1 MSFIELFL
9 TAIALSMDAFA
20 VSVTTGITLRKP
32 TPWQAIKPGLFFGG
46 FQALMPFIGYIAGRS
61 VAVYIEAFDH
71 WIAFGLLALLGGSQ
85 TSVFDFTTDN
95 ALRSVRVERYELQ
108 NGAWKA
114 FGGGSFAVSGEKGR
128 IALTMNP
135 NSGEIRFAVQDD
147 HGTSAIK
154 QAYPEEDLTGLA
166 VATSALSAP
175 TAIVTDQE
183 IPLMIQILDS
193 GDKTVSY
200 SPEYFFHPE
209 EYEKLGCERV
219 YAVTVTFS
227 SDSLS

>member
-1 MSFIELFL
+1 
-9 TAIALSMDAFA
+9 
-20 VSVTTGITLRKP
+20 
-32 TPWQAIKPGLFFGG
+32 
-46 FQALMPFIGYIAGRS
+46 
-61 VAVYIEAFDH
+61 
-71 WIAFGLLALLGGSQ
+71 
-85 TSVFDFTTDN
+85 
-95 ALRSVRVERYELQ
+95 
-108 NGAWKA
+108 
-114 FGGGSFAVSGEKGR
+114 
-128 IALTMNP
+128 MNP

-154 QAYPEEDLTGLA
+154 QAYPEENLTGLA

-175 TAIVTDQE
+175 TAIVTDLE

>member
-1 MSFIELFL
+1 MKKRIFAALGALLLLLML
-9 TAIALSMDAFA
+9 TACAGQTA
-20 VSVTTGITLRKP
+20 VNAAQSLRP
-32 TPWQAIKPGLFFGG
+32 AEMTEEEN
-46 FQALMPFIGYIAGRS
+46 
-61 VAVYIEAFDH
+61 AV
-71 WIAFGLLALLGGSQ
+71 LTLLGGSQ

-154 QAYPEEDLTGLA
+154 QAYPEENLTGLA
-166 VATSALSAP
+166 VAISALSAP

>member
-1 MSFIELFL
+1 MTEEENAVL
-9 TAIALSMDAFA
+9 T
-20 VSVTTGITLRKP
+20 
-32 TPWQAIKPGLFFGG
+32 
-46 FQALMPFIGYIAGRS
+46 
-61 VAVYIEAFDH
+61 
-71 WIAFGLLALLGGSQ
+71 LLGGSQ

>member
-1 MSFIELFL
+1 MKALPLYGGKSFCYNDTRVIRWEGFCMKKRIFTALGALLLLLML
-9 TAIALSMDAFA
+9 TACAGQTA
-20 VSVTTGITLRKP
+20 VNAAQSLRP
-32 TPWQAIKPGLFFGG
+32 AEMTEEEN
-46 FQALMPFIGYIAGRS
+46 
-61 VAVYIEAFDH
+61 AV
-71 WIAFGLLALLGGSQ
+71 LALLGGSQ

-154 QAYPEEDLTGLA
+154 QAYPEENLTGLA

>member
-1 MSFIELFL
+1 MKALPLYSGKSFCYNDARVIRWEGFCMKKGIFAALGALLLLLML
-9 TAIALSMDAFA
+9 TACAGQTA
-20 VSVTTGITLRKP
+20 VNAAQSLRP
-32 TPWQAIKPGLFFGG
+32 AEMTEEEN
-46 FQALMPFIGYIAGRS
+46 
-61 VAVYIEAFDH
+61 AV
-71 WIAFGLLALLGGSQ
+71 LALLGGSQ

-183 IPLMIQILDS
+183 IPLMVQILDS

>member
-1 MSFIELFL
+1 MKKRIFAALGALLLLLML
-9 TAIALSMDAFA
+9 TACAGQTA
-20 VSVTTGITLRKP
+20 VNAAQSLRP
-32 TPWQAIKPGLFFGG
+32 AEMTEEEN
-46 FQALMPFIGYIAGRS
+46 
-61 VAVYIEAFDH
+61 AV
-71 WIAFGLLALLGGSQ
+71 LTLLGGSQ
-85 TSVFDFTTDN
+85 TS
-95 ALRSVRVERYELQ
+95 
-108 NGAWKA
+108 
-114 FGGGSFAVSGEKGR
+114 
-128 IALTMNP
+128 
-135 NSGEIRFAVQDD
+135 
-147 HGTSAIK
+147 
-154 QAYPEEDLTGLA
+154 
-166 VATSALSAP
+166 SALSAP

>member
-1 MSFIELFL
+1 MTKLLDFNFSTCLLE
-9 TAIALSMDAFA
+9 
-20 VSVTTGITLRKP
+20 
-32 TPWQAIKPGLFFGG
+32 
-46 FQALMPFIGYIAGRS
+46 
-61 VAVYIEAFDH
+61 
-71 WIAFGLLALLGGSQ
+71 LALDRLSLLLGDTLLNGLGSTVDQRLGIAQRQ
-85 TSVFDFTTDN
+85 TCDLLNDLDHLEFRLTCVFQDDI
-95 ALRSVRVERYELQ
+95 ERRLL
-108 NGAWKA
+108 
-114 FGGGSFAVSGEKGR
+114 GGGSFAVSGEKGR

-209 EYEKLGCERV
+209 EY
-219 YAVTVTFS
+219 
-227 SDSLS
+227 

>member
-1 MSFIELFL
+1 ML
-9 TAIALSMDAFA
+9 TACAGQTA
-20 VSVTTGITLRKP
+20 VNAAQSLRP
-32 TPWQAIKPGLFFGG
+32 AEMTEEEN
-46 FQALMPFIGYIAGRS
+46 
-61 VAVYIEAFDH
+61 AV
-71 WIAFGLLALLGGSQ
+71 LALLGGSQ

>member
-1 MSFIELFL
+1 MKALPLYGGKSFCYNDARVIQWEGFCMKKRIFAALGALLLLLML
-9 TAIALSMDAFA
+9 TACAGQTA
-20 VSVTTGITLRKP
+20 VNAAQSLRP
-32 TPWQAIKPGLFFGG
+32 AEMTEEEN
-46 FQALMPFIGYIAGRS
+46 
-61 VAVYIEAFDH
+61 AV
-71 WIAFGLLALLGGSQ
+71 LALLGGSQ

-183 IPLMIQILDS
+183 IPLMVQILDS

>member
-1 MSFIELFL
+1 MKKRIFAALGALLLLLML
-9 TAIALSMDAFA
+9 TACAGQTA
-20 VSVTTGITLRKP
+20 V
-32 TPWQAIKPGLFFGG
+32 
-46 FQALMPFIGYIAGRS
+46 
-61 VAVYIEAFDH
+61 
-71 WIAFGLLALLGGSQ
+71 
-85 TSVFDFTTDN
+85 N

-154 QAYPEEDLTGLA
+154 QAYPEENLTGLA

>member
-1 MSFIELFL
+1 MKKRIFAALGALLLLLML
-9 TAIALSMDAFA
+9 TACAGQTA
-20 VSVTTGITLRKP
+20 VNAAQSLRP
-32 TPWQAIKPGLFFGG
+32 AEMTEEEN
-46 FQALMPFIGYIAGRS
+46 
-61 VAVYIEAFDH
+61 AV
-71 WIAFGLLALLGGSQ
+71 LALLGGSQ

-183 IPLMIQILDS
+183 IPLMMIQILDS

>member
-1 MSFIELFL
+1 MKALPLYGGKSFCYNDARVIRWEGFYMKKRIFAALGALLLLLVL
-9 TAIALSMDAFA
+9 TACAGQTA
-20 VSVTTGITLRKP
+20 VNAAQSLRP
-32 TPWQAIKPGLFFGG
+32 AEMTEEEN
-46 FQALMPFIGYIAGRS
+46 
-61 VAVYIEAFDH
+61 AV
-71 WIAFGLLALLGGSQ
+71 LALLGGSQ

-147 HGTSAIK
+147 NGTSAIK